1 MKPGT
6 LYIVATPIGNLG
18 DISLRAI
25 ETLKQVTLIAAED
38 TRHSRVLLAHYG
50 ITTAVTSLFDHN
62 ENQVAPRLLQ
72 QLKAGDSLALI
83 SDAGTPTI
91 HDPGYVLVNQARA
104 EAIAVVPIPGA
115 CAAISALCAS
125 GLPSYQ
131 FVFEGF
137 LPTKTIAR
145 RTRLENLREESRT
158 LVFYEAPHRLL
169 ATLQDLVACFG
180 EQRHAVIAREL
191 TKRHESFYADKLSS
205 LATQIGRD
213 PYMEKGEIVILV
225 QGQDPQT
232 TVPATFLEAV
242 RITHIIKEA
251 LPLSQAIALAAQI
264 TGVNKNQLYR
274 AFHEVGG
281 GI

>member
-18 DISLRAI
+18 DVSLRAI

-72 QLKAGDSLALI
+72 QLKAGNSLALI

-104 EAIAVVPIPGA
+104 EGIAVVPIPGA
-115 CAAISALCAS
+115 CAAIAALCAS
-125 GLPSYQ
+125 GLPAYQ

-137 LPTKTIAR
+137 LPAKATAR
-145 RTRLENLREESRT
+145 RTRLEILRGESRT
-158 LVFYEAPHRLL
+158 LVFYEAPHRLS

-180 EQRHAVIAREL
+180 EQRSAVIAREL
-191 TKRHESFYADKLSS
+191 TKLHESFYADKLGN
-205 LATQIGRD
+205 LATQTGLD

-232 TVPATFLEAV
+232 TAPAAFLEAK

-251 LPLSQAIALAAQI
+251 LPLSQAIALAAEI
-264 TGVNKNQLYR
+264 TRVNKNQLYR
-274 AFHEVGG
+274 AFHETGEE
-281 GI
+281 I